1 MRRKASL
8 LTLANYDGGGF
19 PDNFAARTGKAA
31 DMCLQPLVTR
41 KIEFERG
48 LPALEVPLPSL
59 TLTLP
64 LPLTLTLTPS
74 PTLTLIP

>member
-1 MRRKASL
+1 MLGACGGKASL

-41 KIEFERG
+41 KIEFDAVAFQAPE
-48 LPALEVPLPSL
+48 PYPYP
-59 TLTLP
+59 
-64 LPLTLTLTPS
+64 
-74 PTLTLIP
+74 